1 MIRQL
6 LRKSRHCNEQCNG
19 HCSKQCRKGR
29 NGGKGRH
36 LEDAMLL
43 EGCRQI
49 RSWLYSGFSN
59 VFWEPPADD
68 SAVFAEG
75 IRLQVPRT
83 CLFIKTP
90 AAARKCCRRHLGDP
104 TTAEKEQTLQ
114 QTLHII
120 FHKAL
125 CKRGVKKGRIE
136 RDVSHAMRFK
146 VVLGL
151 MPTIMDGLFLK
162 TCFLTLWHQ
171 LTIGSLGTEAQSYR
185 FA

>member
-6 LRKSRHCNEQCNG
+6 LRKSKNGNEQCNR
-19 HCSKQCRKGR
+19 HCNKHCRKGR

-49 RSWLYSGFSN
+49 PSWLYSGFSN

-90 AAARKCCRRHLGDP
+90 AAAIKCCRRHLGDP
-104 TTAEKEQTLQ
+104 TTAEKEQKWSRTMQQTLQ
-114 QTLHII
+114 QTLSQRTKGRKR
-120 FHKAL
+120 KAL
-125 CKRGVKKGRIE
+125 GRC
-136 RDVSHAMRFK
+136 DV
-146 VVLGL
+146 
-151 MPTIMDGLFLK
+151 T
-162 TCFLTLWHQ
+162 
-171 LTIGSLGTEAQSYR
+171 
-185 FA
+185 